1 MAITDH
7 HESLVAKIKALSSVA
22 WSGECEW
29 PVVEEWLSQ
38 FTGRSGIGPSEEQ
51 HEMLYL
57 LSNFLYFGTREIK
70 ELLRASY
77 RDCFR
82 RRLIHRLRRKNG
94 NTTDYEQLERIF
106 QSELQATRFLPV
118 GNPSES
124 SSHLLYYF
132 RQENGL
138 PLKLFANTHELVEFG
153 QSTIRQ
159 PNVSHYVF
167 LDDFAGSGDQA
178 LDYAAAIVEPMRRVG
193 ASAKFHYYVLFSTS
207 TALCAISDSNVF
219 DVLDCVVEIGD
230 EHQAFSPESVY
241 YMMSPDDVCKERA
254 EQVAREYGLMLSR
267 RYPLGYSDGQLIL
280 GFAHNVPNN
289 SLPIFW
295 FSETRRVNWIAPFVR
310 YPKF

>member
-1 MAITDH
+1 MAIADH
-7 HESLVAKIKALSSVA
+7 HEILVAKIKTLSSVA

-38 FTGRSGIGPSEEQ
+38 FTGRSGISANDEQ

-82 RRLIHRLRRKNG
+82 RRLIHRLRRTNG
-94 NTTDYEQLERIF
+94 NTRNYTQLERLF
-106 QSELQATRFLPV
+106 QDELQATRFLPV

-138 PLKLFANTHELVEFG
+138 PVRLFANTHELVEFG
-153 QSTIRQ
+153 NDTIRQ
-159 PNVSHYVF
+159 PEVSHYVF
-167 LDDFAGSGDQA
+167 LDDFAGSGEQA
-178 LDYAAAIVEPMRRVG
+178 LDYARAIVEPMRRVG
-193 ASAKFHYYVLFSTS
+193 VNAQFHYYVLFATS
-207 TALCAISDSNVF
+207 TALRTISDSNAF
-219 DVLDCVVEIGD
+219 DILDCVVEIGD
-230 EHQAFSPESVY
+230 EHQTFSSGSVY
-241 YMMSPDDVCKERA
+241 YMICPDDICKERA
-254 EQVAREYGLMLSR
+254 ERVAREYGVMLSR
-267 RYPLGYSDGQLIL
+267 RHPLGYRNGQLIL
-280 GFAHNVPNN
+280 GFTHNVPNN

-295 FSETRRVNWIAPFVR
+295 FSEKRRVNWVAPFVR
-310 YPKF
+310 HPKF